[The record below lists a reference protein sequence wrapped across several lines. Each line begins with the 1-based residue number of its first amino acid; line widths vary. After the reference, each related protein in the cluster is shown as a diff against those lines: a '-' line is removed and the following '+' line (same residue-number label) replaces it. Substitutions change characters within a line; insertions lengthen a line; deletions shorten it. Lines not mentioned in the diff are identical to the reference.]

1 MLPYITASTAYITH
15 IEFIEYFVKYIVLYL
30 AWNR

>member
-1 MLPYITASTAYITH
+1 MLPYITASTAYITQ